1 MTTILSFVAGIAA
14 AVILYAIFALTVRQ
28 GKALL
33 KGDQDEF
40 DRLSIPYDV
49 AALMSLRDFGIEE
62 EVFELTWNELK
73 ESCPN
78 AVPYDIYIYFKNR
91 NKYDKSKCL

>member
-1 MTTILSFVAGIAA
+1 MTTIFAFVAGIAA
-14 AVILYAIFALTVRQ
+14 AVILYGMFALAVRQ

-33 KGDQDEF
+33 KGNQDEF

-49 AALMSLRDFGIEE
+49 AALMALRDFGIRE

-73 ESCPN
+73 ESKPN
-78 AVPYDIYIYFKNR
+78 ALPYDVYLYFKNG
-91 NKYDKSKCL
+91 NKW

>member
-1 MTTILSFVAGIAA
+1 MTTIFTFVAGIAA

-33 KGDQDEF
+33 KGNQDEF
-40 DRLSIPYDV
+40 DRLTIPYDM
-49 AALMSLRDFGIEE
+49 AALIALRDFGIRE

-73 ESCPN
+73 ESHPD
-78 AVPYDIYIYFKNR
+78 AVPYDVYIYFR
-91 NKYDKSKCL
+91 NGNKW

>member
-1 MTTILSFVAGIAA
+1 MATIIVIVVDIAA
-14 AVILYAIFALTVRQ
+14 AVMFYCMVALAVRQ

-40 DRLSIPYDV
+40 DRLSIPYDI
-49 AALMSLRDFGIEE
+49 AALMALRDFGIRE

-73 ESCPN
+73 ESQPN
-78 AVPYDIYIYFKNR
+78 ALPYDVYIYFR
-91 NKYDKSKCL
+91 NGNKW

>member
-1 MTTILSFVAGIAA
+1 MKTIITIAGIAA
-14 AVILYAIFALTVRQ
+14 AVILYGMFALGIRQ

-33 KGDQDEF
+33 KGNQDEF

-49 AALMSLRDFGIEE
+49 AALMALRDFGIRE

-73 ESCPN
+73 ESQPN
-78 AVPYDIYIYFKNR
+78 ALPYDVYIYFR
-91 NKYDKSKCL
+91 NGNKW

>member
-1 MTTILSFVAGIAA
+1 MTAILSFVAGIAA
-14 AVILYAIFALTVRQ
+14 AVILYGMFALGVRQ

-33 KGDQDEF
+33 KGDQNEF

-49 AALMSLRDFGIEE
+49 AALMALRDFGIRE

-73 ESCPN
+73 ESQPN
-78 AVPYDIYIYFKNR
+78 ALPYDVYIYFR
-91 NKYDKSKCL
+91 NGNKW